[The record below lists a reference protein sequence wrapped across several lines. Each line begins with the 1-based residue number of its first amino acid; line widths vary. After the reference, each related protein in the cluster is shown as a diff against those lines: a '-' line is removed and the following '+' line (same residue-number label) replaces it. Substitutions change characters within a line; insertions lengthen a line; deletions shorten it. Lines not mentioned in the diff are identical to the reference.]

1 MTKILYLHG
10 FASSADS
17 TKANLIDSFI
27 KKNTKKTKILIPDL
41 DNNIENAY
49 HHKKNKLFK

>member
-17 TKANLIDSFI
+17 TKAKIIESYV
-27 KKNTKKTKILIPDL
+27 KRSTKEINFLND
-41 DNNIENAY
+41 
-49 HHKKNKLFK
+49 